1 MCATES
7 NRGSTTAAPREP
19 LVGEEAEEPATRT
32 TRDGSEGFCSYLRQ
46 SRGGRRHLR
55 AGNRVGTRI
64 SDISLPGRSA
74 CNLVMT
80 HLRLHVITHAL
91 RL

>member
-32 TRDGSEGFCSYLRQ
+32 IRDGEQGVSQLPAAK
-46 SRGGRRHLR
+46 SRRAAPSAGRKPR
-55 AGNRVGTRI
+55 G
-64 SDISLPGRSA
+64 DKDP
-74 CNLVMT
+74 
-80 HLRLHVITHAL
+80 AL
-91 RL
+91 NGAERR